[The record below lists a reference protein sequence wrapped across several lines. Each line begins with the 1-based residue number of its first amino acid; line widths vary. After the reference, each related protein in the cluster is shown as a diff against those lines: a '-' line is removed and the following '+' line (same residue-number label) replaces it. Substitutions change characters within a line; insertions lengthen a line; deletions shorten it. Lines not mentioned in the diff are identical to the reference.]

1 MKSFGEL
8 SLEEECWLYLIRGD
22 AMSEAAAAV
31 REEIIGPGIGG
42 SSGNLTEQYCRG
54 TNEGWR
60 WDYAL

>member
-31 REEIIGPGIGG
+31 QEDIIGPGIGG
-42 SSGNLTEQYCRG
+42 SSGNLAE
-54 TNEGWR
+54 
-60 WDYAL
+60 